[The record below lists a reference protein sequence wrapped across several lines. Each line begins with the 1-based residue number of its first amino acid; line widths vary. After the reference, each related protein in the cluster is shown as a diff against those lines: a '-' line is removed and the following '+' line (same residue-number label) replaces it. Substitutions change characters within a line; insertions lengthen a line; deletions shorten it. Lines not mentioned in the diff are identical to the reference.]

1 MTPAAEL
8 WAAVVKHCATGRGY
22 GIMMADDE
30 IRFYKNRLPVAVVR
44 PNASEPTWAAEYP
57 GLIVYDVHPT
67 ADEAVRAALRIVA
80 PSTEPN
86 VSC

>member
-22 GIMMADDE
+22 SIAADNYGITFE
-30 IRFYKNRLPVAVVR
+30 RYGGVAVVAR
-44 PNASEPTWAAEYP
+44 PYDGRWTAGIRFTPGHEYA
-57 GLIVYDVHPT
+57 T

-80 PSTEPN
+80 PNTEPN

>member
-22 GIMMADDE
+22 RIEVGPDANLYLWSHGRGASRVMRICGGWVSVRGISRTAHD
-30 IRFYKNRLPVAVVR
+30 
-44 PNASEPTWAAEYP
+44 
-57 GLIVYDVHPT
+57 T

-80 PSTEPN
+80 PSTEPD

>member
-22 GIMMADDE
+22 SIGLSDDMLMLMRHGVPFS
-30 IRFYKNRLPVAVVR
+30 IVRKNHSA
-44 PNASEPTWAAEYP
+44 PTWSAEYP
-57 GLIVYDVHPT
+57 LINIYEELPT

-80 PSTEPN
+80 PSTEPTA
-86 VSC
+86 

>member
-22 GIMMADDE
+22 GMTIQHHPKCGFTNTSNLRTVEVRASNGRWYVSDA
-30 IRFYKNRLPVAVVR
+30 PVGA
-44 PNASEPTWAAEYP
+44 EPF
-57 GLIVYDVHPT
+57 PT

-80 PSTEPN
+80 PNTEPN

>member
-22 GIMMADDE
+22 RMTLDI
-30 IRFYKNRLPVAVVR
+30 KCRLALTRDGYTYVCVEEWRGSWIVV
-44 PNASEPTWAAEYP
+44 NNSNQV
-57 GLIVYDVHPT
+57 LSSST

>member
-22 GIMMADDE
+22 RMTLDE
-30 IRFYKNRLPVAVVR
+30 GCRLTLER
-44 PNASEPTWAAEYP
+44 GSEPAVCVEPYYAGWWVLRGSDVVAARHY
-57 GLIVYDVHPT
+57 
-67 ADEAVRAALRIVA
+67 ADSAVWLALTYVSA